1 MPRLRRSIITLQ
13 SFLSW
18 GHVVARRLTL
28 PDFGVE
34 VPTHS
39 TLQETIEMK
48 RDQRRASPHRQEILT
63 DPRAVEFLQRGV
75 QCHQAGLL
83 DQAEDCYRRVLAVQP
98 NHADG
103 LHLLGVLAHQGGR
116 PETAIDLIRLALR
129 QHDQNPIYRTN
140 LAVVLREQGELVEAV
155 AQCRKAI
162 ELKAD
167 LADAHCVLGAALH
180 NQGKLDQSI
189 AASRLAIRHNPQ
201 YADAYSN
208 LGGALR
214 DQGKFAEALRAFRQ
228 AVQIKPDA
236 PLFHFNLGAVL
247 HQCGQLDE
255 AISAYRQ
262 AIERKPDWAEAVS
275 NLGAALR
282 ERGRLEEAIA
292 ACRDAIRV
300 KPDLAPAHSN
310 LAAALRDQGHL
321 QDAIA
326 SCRDAI
332 RLNPN
337 LAEAYST
344 LGVALRDLE
353 KFDGAIAAQREAIR
367 INPGF
372 AVAHCNLGGTLSE
385 QSKLE
390 EAITAYR
397 HAISSQPDY
406 EIAHANLG
414 QALTHVGKFPEARTA
429 FEHAIRLAPDKMMY
443 RRHLG
448 ELIRFTPGD
457 PHLKYLEKLPRN
469 GAALSV
475 ENQIEWHF
483 ALGKAYEDV
492 GRYDL
497 AFRHLLEGNAL
508 KRPQVSYAE
517 AATLGFFDRVRAVF
531 TSRLVEKFNRVGN
544 PSTAPIFVIGMPRS
558 GTTLIEQILASHPLV
573 FGAGE
578 LKDFER
584 AVKSILAAA
593 GSATEYPEAVA
604 GMKGRDFG
612 ALGATYVTQIG
623 MLAPS
628 AARIVNKM
636 PHNYLFSGLIH
647 LALPNASI
655 IHVTRD
661 PIDTCVSCFSKLFAD
676 RMNYAYDLA
685 ELGRY
690 YRGYQAVMSHW
701 QRVLPPGRILEVRY
715 EDVVG
720 DLEGQARRLVAH
732 CGLEWAARCVAF
744 HQTPRTVR
752 TASAVQVRQPIYSD
766 SVARWRRYELWL
778 GPLLAELQ

>member
-1 MPRLRRSIITLQ
+1 MT
-13 SFLSW
+13 
-18 GHVVARRLTL
+18 
-28 PDFGVE
+28 
-34 VPTHS
+34 
-39 TLQETIEMK
+39 
-48 RDQRRASPHRQEILT
+48 RDQRRAPNNRQEILT

-83 DQAEDCYRRVLAVQP
+83 AQAEDCYRQVLAVQP

-116 PETAIDLIRLALR
+116 PETAIDLIRLALQ
-129 QHDQNPIYRTN
+129 QHDQNPVYRTN
-140 LAVVLREQGELVEAV
+140 LAVVLREQGKIDEAI
-155 AQCRKAI
+155 AECRKAI
-162 ELKAD
+162 QLKPD

-189 AASRLAIRHNPQ
+189 ATSRLAIRHNPQ
-201 YADAYSN
+201 CADAYSN

-214 DQGKFAEALRAFRQ
+214 DQGKLDEALRAFRQ
-228 AVQIKPDA
+228 AGQIKPDV
-236 PLFHFNLGAVL
+236 PLFHFNLAAIL

-255 AISAYRQ
+255 AISAYQQ
-262 AIERKPDWAEAVS
+262 AIKRKPDWAEAFS

-282 ERGRLEEAIA
+282 ERGRLEEAIT
-292 ACRDAIRV
+292 ACREAIRI
-300 KPDLAPAHSN
+300 KPDLAAAHSN
-310 LAAALRDQGHL
+310 LGAALRDQGHL

-326 SCRDAI
+326 SCREAI

-337 LAEAYST
+337 IAEAHST
-344 LGVALRDLE
+344 LGVALRELDKLDE
-353 KFDGAIAAQREAIR
+353 AIAAQREAVR
-367 INPGF
+367 INPRF

-390 EAITAYR
+390 EAVTAYR
-397 HAISSQPDY
+397 QAISLQPDY
-406 EIAHANLG
+406 DIAYANLG
-414 QALTHVGKFPEARTA
+414 QALTHLGKISEARTA
-429 FEHAIRLAPDKMMY
+429 FEHAIRLAPHKIMY
-443 RRHLG
+443 RRHL
-448 ELIRFTPGD
+448 GD
-457 PHLKYLEKLPRN
+457 PHLKYLEKLTQN
-469 GAALSV
+469 GAALAV
-475 ENQIEWHF
+475 ENQIECHF
-483 ALGKAYEDV
+483 ALGKAYEDI

-497 AFRHLLEGNAL
+497 AFRHLLDGNAL
-508 KRPQVSYAE
+508 KRRQVSYAE
-517 AATLGFFDRVRAVF
+517 AATLGFFDRVRAAF

-584 AVKSILAAA
+584 AVKGILAAA
-593 GSATEYPEAVA
+593 GSAMEYPEAVA

-612 ALGATYVTQIG
+612 ALGATYVAQIG
-623 MLAPS
+623 LLAPS

-636 PHNYLFSGLIH
+636 PHNYLFAGLIH

-655 IHVTRD
+655 IHAVRD
-661 PIDTCVSCFSKLFAD
+661 PIDTCVACFSKLFAD
-676 RMNYAYDLA
+676 KMSYAYDLA

-701 QRVLPPGRILEVRY
+701 QRVLPPGRILEVKY
-715 EDVVG
+715 EDVVA

-732 CGLEWAARCVAF
+732 CGLEWAPRCVDF
-744 HQTPRTVR
+744 HQTSRPVR
-752 TASAVQVRQPIYSD
+752 TASAVQVRQPIYNE
-766 SVARWRRYELWL
+766 SVARWRRYGSSLR
-778 GPLLAELQ
+778 PLLAELR

>member
-236 PLFHFNLGAVL
+236 PLFHFNLGVVL

-275 NLGAALR
+275 NLGAALP

-310 LAAALRDQGHL
+310 LAAALRDPSQSESRGSVFHPR
-321 QDAIA
+321 
-326 SCRDAI
+326 C
-332 RLNPN
+332 
-337 LAEAYST
+337 
-344 LGVALRDLE
+344 GVARS
-353 KFDGAIAAQREAIR
+353 REVR
-367 INPGF
+367 WSDRRP
-372 AVAHCNLGGTLSE
+372 
-385 QSKLE
+385 
-390 EAITAYR
+390 
-397 HAISSQPDY
+397 
-406 EIAHANLG
+406 
-414 QALTHVGKFPEARTA
+414 AR
-429 FEHAIRLAPDKMMY
+429 
-443 RRHLG
+443 
-448 ELIRFTPGD
+448 GD
-457 PHLKYLEKLPRN
+457 PHQSGFCRCSL
-469 GAALSV
+469 
-475 ENQIEWHF
+475 QF
-483 ALGKAYEDV
+483 
-492 GRYDL
+492 GRD
-497 AFRHLLEGNAL
+497 
-508 KRPQVSYAE
+508 
-517 AATLGFFDRVRAVF
+517 
-531 TSRLVEKFNRVGN
+531 
-544 PSTAPIFVIGMPRS
+544 I
-558 GTTLIEQILASHPLV
+558 
-573 FGAGE
+573 
-578 LKDFER
+578 ER
-584 AVKSILAAA
+584 AK
-593 GSATEYPEAVA
+593 
-604 GMKGRDFG
+604 
-612 ALGATYVTQIG
+612 
-623 MLAPS
+623 
-628 AARIVNKM
+628 
-636 PHNYLFSGLIH
+636 
-647 LALPNASI
+647 
-655 IHVTRD
+655 
-661 PIDTCVSCFSKLFAD
+661 
-676 RMNYAYDLA
+676 
-685 ELGRY
+685 
-690 YRGYQAVMSHW
+690 
-701 QRVLPPGRILEVRY
+701 
-715 EDVVG
+715 
-720 DLEGQARRLVAH
+720 QARRGDNSVSSRDLI
-732 CGLEWAARCVAF
+732 AARLRNRTRQSRAGAYPCRQIPRSSHGFRACDPFGARQDDVPAALRRAYPF
-744 HQTPRTVR
+744 HPRR
-752 TASAVQVRQPIYSD
+752 SASEIPGKAASE
-766 SVARWRRYELWL
+766 WRRAFSRKSDRMALRPRQGL
-778 GPLLAELQ
+778 RRRRPVRSCVSPSARGQCAQAPAGVLRGSRDSRLL

>member
-1 MPRLRRSIITLQ
+1 M
-13 SFLSW
+13 
-18 GHVVARRLTL
+18 LTN
-28 PDFGVE
+28 
-34 VPTHS
+34 S
-39 TLQETIEMK
+39 TLQEITEMT
-48 RDQRRASPHRQEILT
+48 RDQRRAPNNRQEILT

-83 DQAEDCYRRVLAVQP
+83 AQAEDCYRQVLAVQP

-116 PETAIDLIRLALR
+116 PETAIDLIRLALQ
-129 QHDQNPIYRTN
+129 QHDQNPVYRTN
-140 LAVVLREQGELVEAV
+140 LAVVLREQGKIDEAI
-155 AQCRKAI
+155 AECRKAI
-162 ELKAD
+162 QLKPD

-189 AASRLAIRHNPQ
+189 ATSRLAIRHNPQ
-201 YADAYSN
+201 CADAYSN

-214 DQGKFAEALRAFRQ
+214 DQGKLDEALRAFRQ
-228 AVQIKPDA
+228 AGQIKPDV
-236 PLFHFNLGAVL
+236 PLFHFNLAAIL

-255 AISAYRQ
+255 AISAYQQ
-262 AIERKPDWAEAVS
+262 AIKRKPDWAEAFS

-282 ERGRLEEAIA
+282 ERGRLEEAIT
-292 ACRDAIRV
+292 ACREAIRI
-300 KPDLAPAHSN
+300 KPDLAAAHSN
-310 LAAALRDQGHL
+310 LGAALRDQGHL

-326 SCRDAI
+326 SCREAI

-337 LAEAYST
+337 IAEAHST
-344 LGVALRDLE
+344 LGVALRELDKLDE
-353 KFDGAIAAQREAIR
+353 AIAAQREAVR
-367 INPGF
+367 INPRF

-390 EAITAYR
+390 EAVTAYR
-397 HAISSQPDY
+397 QAISLQPDY
-406 EIAHANLG
+406 DIAYANLG
-414 QALTHVGKFPEARTA
+414 QALTHLGKISEARTA
-429 FEHAIRLAPDKMMY
+429 FEHAIRLAPHKIMY

-448 ELIRFTPGD
+448 DLIRFTSAD
-457 PHLKYLEKLPRN
+457 PHLKYLEKLTQN
-469 GAALSV
+469 GAALAV
-475 ENQIEWHF
+475 ENQIECHF
-483 ALGKAYEDV
+483 ALGKAYEDI

-497 AFRHLLEGNAL
+497 AFRHLLDGNAL
-508 KRPQVSYAE
+508 KRRQVSYAE
-517 AATLGFFDRVRAVF
+517 AATLGFFDRVRAAF

-584 AVKSILAAA
+584 AVKGILAAA
-593 GSATEYPEAVA
+593 GSAMEYPEAVA

-612 ALGATYVTQIG
+612 ALGATYVAQIG
-623 MLAPS
+623 LLAPS

-636 PHNYLFSGLIH
+636 PHNYLFAGLIH

-655 IHVTRD
+655 IHAVRD
-661 PIDTCVSCFSKLFAD
+661 PIDTCVACFSKLFAD
-676 RMNYAYDLA
+676 KMSYAYDLA

-701 QRVLPPGRILEVRY
+701 QRVLPPGRILEVKY
-715 EDVVG
+715 EDVVA
-720 DLEGQARRLVAH
+720 DLEGQARRLVVH
-732 CGLEWAARCVAF
+732 CGLEWAPRCVDF
-744 HQTPRTVR
+744 HQTSRPVR
-752 TASAVQVRQPIYSD
+752 TASAVQVRQPIYND
-766 SVARWRRYELWL
+766 SVARWRRYESSLR
-778 GPLLAELQ
+778 PLLAELR

>member
-1 MPRLRRSIITLQ
+1 
-13 SFLSW
+13 
-18 GHVVARRLTL
+18 L
-28 PDFGVE
+28 PDFGAE
-34 VPTHS
+34 VFTNS
-39 TLQETIEMK
+39 TLQEMTEMK
-48 RDQRRASPHRQEILT
+48 RDQRRWPANRHEIST

-83 DQAEDCYRRVLAVQP
+83 AQAEDCYRQVLAVQP

-116 PETAIDLIRLALR
+116 SDTAIDLIRLALQ
-129 QHDQNPIYRTN
+129 QHDQNPVYRTN
-140 LAVVLREQGELVEAV
+140 LAVVLREHGKIDEAI

-162 ELKAD
+162 QLKPD

-180 NQGKLDQSI
+180 NQGKLDKSI
-189 AASRLAIRHNPQ
+189 AASRLAIRLNPQ
-201 YADAYSN
+201 CADAYSN

-214 DQGKFAEALRAFRQ
+214 DQGKLDEALRAFRQ
-228 AVQIKPDA
+228 AGQIKPDV

-262 AIERKPDWAEAVS
+262 AIKRKPDWAEAFS

-282 ERGRLEEAIA
+282 ERGRLEEAIT
-292 ACRDAIRV
+292 ACREAIGV
-300 KPDLAPAHSN
+300 KPDLAAAHSN
-310 LAAALRDQGHL
+310 LGAALRDQGHL

-326 SCRDAI
+326 SCREAI

-337 LAEAYST
+337 IAEAHST
-344 LGVALRDLE
+344 LGVALRELDKLDE
-353 KFDGAIAAQREAIR
+353 AIAAQREAVR

-372 AVAHCNLGGTLSE
+372 AVAHCNFGGTLSE

-390 EAITAYR
+390 EAIAAYR
-397 HAISSQPDY
+397 QAISLRPDY
-406 EIAHANLG
+406 DIAHANLG
-414 QALTHVGKFPEARTA
+414 QALTHLGKISEARTA
-429 FEHAIRLAPDKMMY
+429 FERAIRLAPDKIMY

-448 ELIRFTPGD
+448 DLIRFTPAD
-457 PHLKYLEKLPRN
+457 PHLKYLEKLTQN
-469 GAALSV
+469 GAALTV
-475 ENQIEWHF
+475 ENQIECHF
-483 ALGKAYEDV
+483 ALGKAYEDI

-497 AFRHLLEGNAL
+497 AFRHLLDGNAL
-508 KRPQVSYAE
+508 KRRQVSYAE

-531 TSRLVEKFNRVGN
+531 TSRLVGKFSRVGN
-544 PSTAPIFVIGMPRS
+544 PSTAPIFVIGMPRA

-578 LKDFER
+578 LKDLER
-584 AVKSILAAA
+584 VVKSTLAAA
-593 GSATEYPEAVA
+593 GSAMEYPEAVA

-612 ALGATYVTQIG
+612 ALGATYVAQIG
-623 MLAPS
+623 LLAPS

-636 PHNYLFSGLIH
+636 PHNYLFAGLIH

-655 IHVTRD
+655 IHAVRD

-676 RMNYAYDLA
+676 KMNYAYDLA

-701 QRVLPPGRILEVRY
+701 QRVLPPGRILKVKY
-715 EDVVG
+715 EDVVA

-732 CGLEWAARCVAF
+732 CGLEWAPRCLAF
-744 HQTPRTVR
+744 HQTSRPVR
-752 TASAVQVRQPIYSD
+752 TASAAQVRQPIYND
-766 SVARWRRYELWL
+766 SVARWRRYEASL
-778 GPLLAELQ
+778 GPLLAELR